1 MMQPGS
7 LNARPWPKMIKGRYH
22 NGCYYKD
29 ATLRR
34 ELDKSGC
41 RFEELILGGRLLRIV
56 PDLRKLMDDETR
68 KIGFFQGILGLA
80 IMTKKGDISGYRTIP
95 DEIIRGIV
103 DSGGE
108 LPLNQDCFEE
118 FVEDI
123 RTQSIYKYGR
133 FGPSVFVRELN
144 QVCCYERWNL

>member
-1 MMQPGS
+1 VS
-7 LNARPWPKMIKGRYH
+7 LNTKPWPKMIEGR
-22 NGCYYKD
+22 NDRWYYKG
-29 ATLRR
+29 AMLRS

-41 RFEELILGGRLLRIV
+41 RFEQLILGGQLHKIT
-56 PDLRKLMDDETR
+56 PDLRELIDETF
-68 KIGFFQGILGLA
+68 KVGFLSGILGLA
-80 IMTKKGDISGYRTIP
+80 IKTNQGKKTGYRIIP

-123 RTQSIYKYGR
+123 PTGPAHIYERYGPR
-133 FGPSVFVRELN
+133 VFVRE
-144 QVCCYERWNL
+144 QVCCYRR